1 MLDVGRN
8 MGRNM
13 VATWGR
19 REERLL
25 IMDVARNYV
34 RNILATRSQ
43 HARNIYVVHFRSN
56 GWRLNIFGSDGC
68 RSVR

>member
-1 MLDVGRN
+1 LDVGRN

-43 HARNIYVVHFRSN
+43 HARSIYAVHFRSN
-56 GWRLNIFGSDGC
+56 GW
-68 RSVR
+68 